1 MTDVPARP
9 RPEEFASGRPI
20 VFRNAT
26 VITVDSQGVLED
38 ADVLISGDTIAGVG
52 PKLEVPD
59 GTLEI
64 DAAGGIVMPGMID
77 THRHMW
83 QTALRGYGGDWA
95 LSQYFVFY
103 YLTWGEVFRP
113 EDIYAGNLLS
123 ALESIDQG
131 VTTTLDW
138 SHALRTPEYGEA
150 ALQAFR
156 EIPGRF
162 VLAYGNYLGAP
173 WEWSNSPEF
182 RKFVTDNF
190 NAPDDMLGLQ
200 MAFDVPAS
208 EEFPEAAAFQAAR
221 DLDLR
226 VTTHAGVWGVTTD
239 QSIAHMYDG
248 GWMTDKVTYVHASSL
263 SPESYQKIAATG
275 GTVSVATESEQSA
288 GQGYPST
295 WEIRKYGI
303 PASLSMDTSV
313 WWSADFFSA
322 MRATLSA
329 FRSRDHLDLQSRG
342 ETVNVNRLRAE
353 DVVWQA
359 TMGGAT
365 TLGMTDTIGS
375 LTVGKKAD
383 VVLIKNDE
391 SPAMTPI
398 LNPYAHVVYQAGT
411 ADVHTVV
418 VNGRVVKYDGERI
431 GLPLAPVRDKVAA
444 SVNHVRST
452 MGEQAWDEWM
462 HPQIPEDEPIA
473 NPYQYKEDD

>member
-1 MTDVPARP
+1 
-9 RPEEFASGRPI
+9 
-20 VFRNAT
+20 
-26 VITVDSQGVLED
+26 
-38 ADVLISGDTIAGVG
+38 
-52 PKLEVPD
+52 
-59 GTLEI
+59 
-64 DAAGGIVMPGMID
+64 MPGMID

-123 ALESIDQG
+123 ALESVDQG
-131 VTTTLDW
+131 ITTTLDW

-182 RKFVTDNF
+182 RRFVTDNF
-190 NAPDDMLGLQ
+190 NAPDDILGLQ

-208 EEFPEAAAFQAAR
+208 EDFPEQAAFRAAR

-226 VTTHAGVWGVTTD
+226 VTTHAGVWGATD
-239 QSIAHMYDG
+239 DASISHMYDG
-248 GWMTDKVTYVHASSL
+248 GFMTDKVTYVHASSL

-295 WEIRKYGI
+295 WQIRKYGI
-303 PASLSMDTSV
+303 PASISMDTSV

-329 FRSRDHLDLQSRG
+329 FRSRDHLEAQSKG
-342 ETVNVNRLRAE
+342 DTVNVNRLRAE

-365 TLGMTDTIGS
+365 TLGRTHELGS

-383 VVLIKNDE
+383 VVLLKNDE

-418 VNGRVVKYDGERI
+418 VNGKVVKYDGKRI
-431 GLPLAPVRDKVAA
+431 DLPLAPVRDKVAA
-444 SVNHVRST
+444 SVEHVRSSL
-452 MGEQAWDEWM
+452 GEQAWDEWM
-462 HPQIPEDEPIA
+462 HPQIPEDEQIA
-473 NPYQYKEDD
+473 

>member
-1 MTDVPARP
+1 MTNPEPARA
-9 RPEEFASGRPI
+9 EQFAEGRPI
-20 VFRNAT
+20 VFRGGT
-26 VITVDSQGVLED
+26 VITVDDAGVLED
-38 ADVLISGDTIAGVG
+38 ADVLIVGDTIQAVG
-52 PKLEVPD
+52 PRLEVPE

-64 DAAGGIVMPGMID
+64 DARGGIVMPGMID
-77 THRHMW
+77 SHRHMW

-103 YLTWGEVFRP
+103 YLTWGHVFRP
-113 EDIYAGNLLS
+113 DDIYAGNLLS
-123 ALESIDQG
+123 ALESVDQG
-131 VTTTLDW
+131 ITTTLDW
-138 SHALRTPEYGEA
+138 SHGLRTPEYGEA

-162 VLAYGNYLGAP
+162 VLAYGNRLGAP
-173 WEWSNSPEF
+173 WEWSAEPEF
-182 RKFVTDNF
+182 RDFVVRNF
-190 NAPDDMLGLQ
+190 NTPDPMLGLQ
-200 MAFDVPAS
+200 LAFDIPDDPD
-208 EEFPEAAAFQAAR
+208 FQAAGALQAAR
-221 DLDLR
+221 DLGLR

-239 QSIAHMYDG
+239 KSIAQMYDG
-248 GWMTDKVTYVHASSL
+248 GFMTDQITYVHAASL
-263 SPESYQKIAATG
+263 SDESYQKIAATG
-275 GTVSVATESEQSA
+275 GTVSVAAESEQSA

-295 WEIRKYGI
+295 WAVRKHGI
-303 PASLSMDTSV
+303 ITSLSMDTSV

-329 FRSRDHLDLQSRG
+329 FRSRDHLEEQRKG

-359 TMGGAT
+359 TMGGAHS
-365 TLGMTDTIGS
+365 LGMTDLIGS
-375 LTVGKKAD
+375 LTPGKKAD

-418 VNGRVVKYDGERI
+418 VNGKVVKYDGKRI

-444 SVNHVRST
+444 SVEYVR
-452 MGEQAWDEWM
+452 GELGEDAWKEWM
-462 HPQIPEDEPIA
+462 HPQIPEDETIP
-473 NPYQYKEDD
+473 NPYTYQDEE